1 MYLTK
6 DLHPEYK
13 TTLQNSVTRKQN
25 SKNDNKIKTESYL
38 KMRIIKKRRKKM
50 HITNEVSSTWEIRT

>member
-38 KMRIIKKRRKKM
+38 KM